1 MENHSFTA
9 INQHLLEL
17 LPELLP
23 SLQGERFH
31 YLKIAQ
37 HAAVYHFMGS
47 SQKLIAHRFNKS
59 FFWQH
64 HIYSLKAFRAK
75 NHLRPALN
83 ELVLI
88 DSGRAAPLADGQAV
102 SVYFQH
108 IKEQVSSP
116 LSHLIALNGNNE
128 IAHDLDLK
136 SQLVL
141 MQKSL
146 HPEEVRLL
154 KDINSVLKQLKKQP
168 QVSADFWEYLA
179 SAFHR
184 FFEEFHLYF
193 QLFKNQ
199 KIKKVVATNHYHQEG
214 LIAACRMNKIKFF
227 ELQHGLMSKCD
238 IYYAYPEQVLP
249 SIDLREAFFADTL
262 FLYGEFWKGIL
273 RQGGEQKNTQL
284 EVAGDYVYKQ
294 LQSQDEQ
301 PELVKKNVIF
311 IGAQKNMH
319 LEYVAYLKQLLPL
332 VEEKHPDWIVQ
343 VKLHPLEKKADLYYA
358 LEHPQLD
365 IRWNESDLSTLL
377 REAKIQISVYSTT
390 LYDALG
396 FDVLNLSI
404 QNYTAYKDYA
414 AEMIDMKIAFPLD
427 FDADPIALLDE
438 FHITELTPRERV
450 YSTFDPNVFKNRLD
464 HD

>member
-9 INQHLLEL
+9 INKHLLEV

-23 SLQGERFH
+23 SLQGARFH

-47 SQKLIAHRFNKS
+47 SQKLIAHRFNRP
-59 FFWQH
+59 FIWQQ

-75 NHLRPALN
+75 KHLRPALN

-88 DSGRAAPLADGQAV
+88 DSGRATPHAEGGMV

-108 IKEQVSSP
+108 MKEHVETP

-136 SQLVL
+136 SQLLL

-146 HPEEVRLL
+146 HPDEVALL
-154 KDINSVLKQLKKQP
+154 KDINKVLQQLKKHP
-168 QVSADFWEYLA
+168 KVSAEFWEYLA

-193 QLFKNQ
+193 QLFKDQ

-273 RQGGEQKNTQL
+273 GQGGEQKNTQL

-294 LQSQDEQ
+294 AQNRDTS
-301 PELVKKNVIF
+301 PLVKKNVIF

-319 LEYVAYLKQLLPL
+319 LEYVAYLKQLLLL
-332 VEEKHPDWIVQ
+332 VEEKHPDWTVQ

-358 LEHPQLD
+358 LDHPQLD

-377 REAKIQISVYSTT
+377 REAKIQVSVYSTT

-404 QNYTAYKDYA
+404 QNYTAYEDYA

-427 FDADPIALLDE
+427 FDADPIALLDD
-438 FHITELTPRERV
+438 FSISDLTPRERV
-450 YSTFDPNVFKNRLD
+450 YSTFDPQVFKKGLD

>member
-9 INQHLLEL
+9 INKHLLEV

-23 SLQGERFH
+23 SLQGARFH

-47 SQKLIAHRFNKS
+47 SQKLIAHRFNKP
-59 FFWQH
+59 FIWQQR
-64 HIYSLKAFRAK
+64 IYSLKAFRAK

-88 DSGRAAPLADGQAV
+88 DSGRPTPHAEEGMV

-108 IKEQVSSP
+108 IKEQVKTP

-136 SQLVL
+136 NQLVL

-146 HPEEVRLL
+146 HPDEVALL
-154 KDINSVLKQLKKQP
+154 KDINKVLQQLKKHP
-168 QVSADFWEYLA
+168 KVSAEFWEYLA

-193 QLFKNQ
+193 QLFKAQ

-249 SIDLREAFFADTL
+249 KIDLREAFFADTL
-262 FLYGEFWKGIL
+262 FLYGAFWKGIL
-273 RQGGEQKNTQL
+273 GQGGEQKNTQL

-294 LQSQDEQ
+294 VQNRDSL
-301 PELVKKNVIF
+301 PVVKKNVIF

-332 VEEKHPDWIVQ
+332 VEEKHPDWTVQ
-343 VKLHPLEKKADLYYA
+343 VKLHPLEKKADSYYA

-365 IRWNESDLSTLL
+365 IRWNESDLGTLL

-396 FDVLNLSI
+396 YDVLNLSI
-404 QNYTAYKDYA
+404 QDYTAYKDYA
-414 AEMIDMKIAFPLD
+414 AEMIEMKIAFPLD
-427 FDADPIALLDE
+427 FEADPIALLDDYSVSD
-438 FHITELTPRERV
+438 LTPREKV
-450 YSTFDPNVFKNRLD
+450 YSPFQAEVFKNRLE